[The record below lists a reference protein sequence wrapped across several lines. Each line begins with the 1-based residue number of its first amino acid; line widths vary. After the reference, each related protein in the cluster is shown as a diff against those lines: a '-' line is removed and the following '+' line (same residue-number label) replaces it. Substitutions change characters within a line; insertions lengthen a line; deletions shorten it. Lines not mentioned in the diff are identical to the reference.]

1 MASTGNHP
9 DKTKLIKSNYI
20 STLLIYRKS
29 TGEML
34 FDFENEPR
42 VKYIIETDDHN
53 QAVMP
58 VIKLGVM
65 LNTDERIIMQENR
78 DDLTFNLKLKR
89 IERRWDD
96 EKNDYEIETEVAELD
111 LEFQAWMAR
120 TDDVNLKTGD
130 KETTTEDEDSNKSS
144 SDMKSPTNMAV
155 VDFIITCIKY
165 RNRFKIPINFNM
177 SGSSKS
183 DIPVVNALAYGIST
197 CVKEPKSVIM
207 QLPESD
213 KTFNQIIC
221 PPYNLKDFCKHLQLN
236 YGLYKSGLIVFQ
248 DLKYLHIIPEF
259 SEDYAVA
266 DGEFNSVYIYIYDKQ
281 VSVNSEEMVGSY
293 KDDDNSRYVVMQP
306 AQYNFINMD
315 EFEKETIGN
324 KFRILTDEGVDKSV
338 TYEGDTFS
346 GESPLT
352 EMKTELTGSNSTA
365 DDRVRHFN
373 NEMNNEMVS
382 SAAVFQTK
390 LGIIQCSMQL
400 RDVNIDIFKYNRLYH
415 IIFNDDSI
423 IDAKYGGTFKLINA
437 TKTLSQGQVKNPMTS
452 YVNCVFAKVDVSKTG
467 A

>member
-65 LNTDERIIMQENR
+65 LNTDERIIIQENR

-197 CVKEPKSVIM
+197 CVKEPK
-207 QLPESD
+207 
-213 KTFNQIIC
+213 
-221 PPYNLKDFCKHLQLN
+221 
-236 YGLYKSGLIVFQ
+236 
-248 DLKYLHIIPEF
+248 
-259 SEDYAVA
+259 
-266 DGEFNSVYIYIYDKQ
+266 
-281 VSVNSEEMVGSY
+281 
-293 KDDDNSRYVVMQP
+293 
-306 AQYNFINMD
+306 
-315 EFEKETIGN
+315 
-324 KFRILTDEGVDKSV
+324 
-338 TYEGDTFS
+338 
-346 GESPLT
+346 
-352 EMKTELTGSNSTA
+352 
-365 DDRVRHFN
+365 
-373 NEMNNEMVS
+373 
-382 SAAVFQTK
+382 
-390 LGIIQCSMQL
+390 
-400 RDVNIDIFKYNRLYH
+400 
-415 IIFNDDSI
+415 
-423 IDAKYGGTFKLINA
+423 
-437 TKTLSQGQVKNPMTS
+437 
-452 YVNCVFAKVDVSKTG
+452 
-467 A
+467 